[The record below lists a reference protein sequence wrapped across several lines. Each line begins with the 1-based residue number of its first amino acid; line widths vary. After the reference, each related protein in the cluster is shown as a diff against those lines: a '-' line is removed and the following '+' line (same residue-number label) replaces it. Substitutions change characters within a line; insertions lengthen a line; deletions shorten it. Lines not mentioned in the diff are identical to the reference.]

1 MIYFDSDM
9 SKSTNTAVYFDWKTV
24 IYIYVC
30 GKCRTQ
36 FMLPMEKSV
45 TFTGACANEIIPSI
59 NRSFVYKAK
68 EGGYVRIC
76 DKVCQWF
83 SPGTLVSSTNKTDRH
98 GKAEILLKVALNSIK
113 PTKPKLHCK
122 I

>member
-1 MIYFDSDM
+1 M
-9 SKSTNTAVYFDWKTV
+9 SKSTNTVVYFDWKTG

-45 TFTGACANEIIPSI
+45 TLTGACANEIIPSI

-68 EGGYVRIC
+68 EGHVRIS
-76 DKVCQWF
+76 DI
-83 SPGTLVSSTNKTDRH
+83 N
-98 GKAEILLKVALNSIK
+98 
-113 PTKPKLHCK
+113 
-122 I
+122 